1 MGRLQKQ
8 IEFLK
13 FKKREMVKSE
23 LRNIDDLK
31 MKKRISN
38 IFISNEFLIDV
49 QSEELEL
56 SAGFDDWMADSFSE
70 TVAEAS
76 GSS

>member
-8 IEFLK
+8 IEFLES
-13 FKKREMVKSE
+13 KKREMVESE
-23 LRNIDDLK
+23 LRNIDDLE
-31 MKKRISN
+31 MEERISD
-38 IFISNEFLIDV
+38 ISIPNEFLIDV

-56 SAGFDDWMADSFSE
+56 PAGFDDWVADFFSE